1 MTCPLS
7 QVFVVTQDVLGHGAT
22 ATVRRVIHKRTGEE
36 FALKSLSKRDLT
48 AWQEKNLLN
57 EVEIFLSVDHPNICR
72 LAYVF
77 EAPTMVHLVMELCR
91 GPDLHEMIYQRF
103 NSGGYFSEPEVADII
118 AQVLY
123 AINYL
128 HTSNIVHRDIKPSH
142 FMFTCGCPVI
152 TDPRHVYDCPDRR
165 LKLFDFGL
173 ARRIGSSKSM
183 GGGTLSYM
191 APECLEIEWE
201 SRKPLQRRVSV
212 FGEDD
217 LDDQQNSIDAD
228 QRGSGSTAISA
239 KCDIW
244 GVGVICHLLLT
255 GKMPFES
262 PNVGDVLREMRK
274 IRRQRSTGKYL
285 SGDRFNHL
293 SEAAKSFLRGC
304 LQVLP
309 SERFSARQAL
319 DDQWLADM
327 LHNEKR
333 REGEEND
340 GAAEVLPWDVLESMR
355 RYAVANSLRKA
366 ALNMVAS
373 GLTSREVHDLEKTF
387 VKIDVDH
394 DGVIQFSELLRV
406 IAPTDRKDMQSVFRM
421 LGKSTGSGKGQI
433 VDDEDDFEVE
443 YSQFLAAAV
452 HMRSEMFR
460 DRMREIF
467 GRFDIDGNG
476 TISEDELKTILSHS
490 PSTGDDLDAEVADL
504 LAKFDKDGN
513 GVIDYEEFLA
523 AMDDDEG
530 SRDKTWVWAQRHE
543 IHSAPLLDKHSPY
556 VGTFAH
562 APGVSPISRRSSSVG
577 ELSPRRKAS
586 SPSPTATVRPV
597 RPFPKPASS
606 LVTCCERGGCVV
618 M

>member
-1 MTCPLS
+1 
-7 QVFVVTQDVLGHGAT
+7 
-22 ATVRRVIHKRTGEE
+22 
-36 FALKSLSKRDLT
+36 
-48 AWQEKNLLN
+48 
-57 EVEIFLSVDHPNICR
+57 
-72 LAYVF
+72 
-77 EAPTMVHLVMELCR
+77 
-91 GPDLHEMIYQRF
+91 
-103 NSGGYFSEPEVADII
+103 
-118 AQVLY
+118 
-123 AINYL
+123 
-128 HTSNIVHRDIKPSH
+128 
-142 FMFTCGCPVI
+142 
-152 TDPRHVYDCPDRR
+152 
-165 LKLFDFGL
+165 
-173 ARRIGSSKSM
+173 
-183 GGGTLSYM
+183 
-191 APECLEIEWE
+191 
-201 SRKPLQRRVSV
+201 
-212 FGEDD
+212 
-217 LDDQQNSIDAD
+217 
-228 QRGSGSTAISA
+228 
-239 KCDIW
+239 
-244 GVGVICHLLLT
+244 
-255 GKMPFES
+255 
-262 PNVGDVLREMRK
+262 
-274 IRRQRSTGKYL
+274 
-285 SGDRFNHL
+285 
-293 SEAAKSFLRGC
+293 
-304 LQVLP
+304 
-309 SERFSARQAL
+309 
-319 DDQWLADM
+319 
-327 LHNEKR
+327 
-333 REGEEND
+333 
-340 GAAEVLPWDVLESMR
+340 
-355 RYAVANSLRKA
+355 
-366 ALNMVAS
+366 
-373 GLTSREVHDLEKTF
+373 LEKTF

-421 LGKSTGSGKGQI
+421 LGKSVASGKKGQI
-433 VDDEDDFEVE
+433 MDDEDDFEVE

-562 APGVSPISRRSSSVG
+562 APGVLPISRRSSSVG

-606 LVTCCERGGCVV
+606 LVTCCERGCVV